1 MKLERIAI
9 RNFRRLES
17 VDIDMEDRETIFVGP
32 NNSGKTSATAVFRC
46 FLGGRE
52 FRIHDFSVACLP
64 KFKSFV
70 DSEDPTQLPEI
81 QLDLWFS
88 IDPTSIAFGR
98 VFALL
103 PKLEDLTKVGVRL
116 SYGIADPARFLA
128 LYNSTYPAGEKGLR
142 AKSLFQFLSM
152 DNNLKKSSRVHYQS
166 LEVVA
171 SADDASEFKGTPL
184 APEEGA
190 KLVKELLQ
198 VEFVDAQR
206 NINDDD
212 SSRSNRLSAAF
223 ADYYKKNLTK
233 PEFAA
238 EAHEVIDR
246 NNDQLTEH
254 YRVQFKPLI
263 DLIKGL
269 GVPSVNDRSLRLV
282 SSLNAETAL
291 RGSTDL
297 LYVDSKTDHELPEL
311 YNGLGFKNLIY
322 MAIQAQHLY
331 LQWLGTAKNRPICLL
346 IFIEEPEVHL
356 HAQVQQTFISNIWSV
371 IKTSA
376 PDDASP
382 MPQLVVTTHSSHIL
396 DAVDFD
402 KVRYFQRS
410 HSEDCDA
417 LTGIQ
422 NASRVHNL
430 RAFQPDAHAEEGAIV
445 TQEDARKFLKKYL
458 RLTHCDL
465 FFADAA
471 ILVEGAVEKLLLP
484 SMIERSASTLRTK
497 YLSVLEVGGAYAH
510 RFEGLFRFLRIPYLV
525 ITDLDSVAHDS
536 RATCRADAVGART
549 SNACLKQLLAIET
562 VADLTALEPSA
573 RINTER
579 DRCVT
584 YQGGTLVE
592 ENGSSLNMIARTIE
606 EALIFENFG
615 LARGGQISIGVL
627 IPSDLPGAYQAIHER
642 VKSDSFKKTEFALRL
657 LAMDDAWITPS
668 YVAFGLQWLEGRLR
682 GALAADGVL
691 ATDTESAEA

>member
-1 MKLERIAI
+1 MKLESISI
-9 RNFRRLES
+9 RNFRRLEN
-17 VDIDMEDRETIFVGP
+17 VDIDMEDKETIFVGP

-52 FRIHDFSVACLP
+52 FRIHDFSVASLLG
-64 KFKSFV
+64 FNSFV
-70 DSEDPTQLPEI
+70 ETGDSTQLPEL
-81 QLDLWFS
+81 QLDIWFS
-88 IDPTSIAFGR
+88 IDPQSIAFGR

-103 PKLEDLTKVGVRL
+103 PKLEDLTRVGVRL
-116 SYGIADPARFLA
+116 SYGIADPAKLLS
-128 LYNSTYPAGEKGLR
+128 LYAATYPVAEDGSRG
-142 AKSLFQFLSM
+142 KSLFQYLSM
-152 DNNLKKSSRVHYQS
+152 DGNLRKSSRVHYES

-171 SADDASEFKGTPL
+171 ATDASLEVKATPI

-233 PEFAA
+233 PQFAA
-238 EAHEVIDR
+238 DAHEVIDR
-246 NNDQLTEH
+246 NNEELTKH
-254 YRVQFKPLI
+254 YKVQFKPLI
-263 DLIKGL
+263 ELIEGL

-282 SSLNAETAL
+282 SSLSAETAL

-331 LQWLGTAKNRPICLL
+331 LQWLSTAKNRPLCLL

-356 HAQVQQTFISNIWSV
+356 HAQVQQTFIGNIWSV
-371 IKTSA
+371 IRTSVQDTA
-376 PDDASP
+376 AP

-410 HSEDCDA
+410 HSLGSDTLA
-417 LTGIQ
+417 GIQ
-422 NASRVHNL
+422 NASRVQSL
-430 RAFQPDAHAEEGAIV
+430 RAFQPNADVEEGLVV
-445 TQEDARKFLKKYL
+445 TQEDARKFLKKYI

-465 FFADAA
+465 FFADAV
-471 ILVEGAVEKLLLP
+471 ILVEGAVEKLLMP
-484 SMIERSASTLRTK
+484 SMIQQSAGGLRTK
-497 YLSVLEVGGAYAH
+497 YISILEVGGAYAH
-510 RFEGLFRFLRIPYLV
+510 RFEGLLGFLNIPYLI
-525 ITDLDSVAHDS
+525 ITDLDSIARDS
-536 RATCRADAVGART
+536 RSTCRADTADART
-549 SNACLKQLLAIET
+549 SNACLKQLLSLET
-562 VADLTALEPSA
+562 VADLIALEPSA
-573 RINTER
+573 RISEDG

-584 YQGGTLVE
+584 YQGATLVQ
-592 ENGSSLNMIARTIE
+592 ENESSLNMIARTIE
-606 EALIFENFG
+606 EALVFENFD
-615 LARGGQISIGVL
+615 LARGGQINIGVT
-627 IPSDLPGAYQAIHER
+627 IPADLVGAYQAIHER
-642 VKSDSFKKTEFALRL
+642 VRSDTFKKTEFALRL
-657 LAMDDAWITPS
+657 LSMDDTWVTPA
-668 YVAFGLQWLEGRLR
+668 YIAFGLQWLERRLQ
-682 GALAADGVL
+682 GSLAVSNALNP
-691 ATDTESAEA
+691 ESALVDA